1 MAVVLERRFQDVF
14 MIAERMR
21 VAELMDDPALDAGL
35 HRQALAGLRRI
46 NRLSRSAAALW
57 PFVRDLGATVAP
69 KPVRILDLA
78 CGSGDNIIALARH
91 AKRRGIAVEC
101 AGCDVSPVAVDTAN
115 EAAVRNHAAGVSFVK
130 RDVLNDSLPDDFD
143 VLTCSL
149 FMHHL
154 TDQQAADLLR
164 RMAAAARQ
172 MVLLSDLRRTRLG
185 MTLAWIAGRT
195 LTRSPVV
202 AVDAIRSVAAAFDDA
217 EVARLAE
224 RSGLHNY
231 QLVHRWPQR
240 WVLCWRKP

>member
-1 MAVVLERRFQDVF
+1 

-35 HRQALAGLRRI
+35 HRQALSGLRRI

-57 PFVRDLGATVAP
+57 PFVRDMAAAIAP
-69 KPVRILDLA
+69 KPLRILDLA
-78 CGSGDNIIALARH
+78 CGSGDNMMALARH
-91 AKRRGIAVEC
+91 AHRNELDIEC
-101 AGCDVSPVAVDTAN
+101 AGCDVSSVAVETAN
-115 EAAVRNHAAGVSFVK
+115 EAAVRTRVAGVSFFK
-130 RDVLNDSLPDDFD
+130 HDVLNELLPDDFD

-164 RMAAAARQ
+164 RMATAARL
-172 MVLLSDLRRTRLG
+172 MVLVSDLRRTRLG
-185 MTLAWIAGRT
+185 MALAWIAGRT

-217 EVARLAE
+217 EVAGLAKW
-224 RSGLHNY
+224 SGLENY